1 MRKKVFTLLL
11 VLGLVAAQ
19 PLTAGATAPS
29 GSTSVTVGG
38 DDSTAYDVA
47 PASEQFTGDRAPVA
61 AILDKITQFNSSQIN
76 LSTLVDVD
84 GENGVAQTAD
94 QTSALQSALSG
105 KMALTGVL
113 DAYPINGGTPDANGN
128 HILTFN
134 LPNLTRA
141 ARNVQILHY
150 SLARNLWELVPTEV
164 DYDAKTVTGTFQD
177 LSPVVIVAE
186 VDNSGDSGTGGSSGS
201 GSGSSSGSSSSDGTA
216 QSPKTGVASD
226 WMTWLGA
233 AVVLGTAAVLVR
245 KTKKVSR

>member
-47 PASEQFTGDRAPVA
+47 PASEQFTGDREPVA
-61 AILDKITQFNSSQIN
+61 ATLDKITQFNSSQIN

-105 KMALTGVL
+105 KTALTGVL

-164 DYDAKTVTGTFQD
+164 DYDAKTVTGTFRD

-186 VDNSGDSGTGGSSGS
+186 VDNSGDSGTGG
-201 GSGSSSGSSSSDGTA
+201 SSGSSSSDGTA

-226 WMTWLGA
+226 WMTWLSA